1 VYRKSAV
8 YDLLHEAAQRDD
20 ATEVLDLHRRGSRR
34 GRPLGVRSV
43 TQLAVVVVLAIAAA
57 VVVPTT
63 SAAASKPTISWTTS
77 VLTPNAAMPLAGLV
91 RSSSSGTRTWKATGS
106 CAVRAST
113 LVVGTSGTCSVTV
126 TIAGTAKTAR
136 GASTRQLR
144 IAPAAVATTTSTTT
158 VTADRSLGTTE
169 GSLVTPDG
177 RTRTYTLYVPAT
189 LPANAA
195 VPLLVGLHGRGGS
208 GAYFEMN
215 SGFDALADQHG
226 FIAVYPDGYTPP
238 SPKIRGWNGGY
249 CCGASQVE
257 NVDDVTFIRQLV
269 HVLIT
274 PQAIDAKRVYVA
286 GHSNGAIF
294 GYRLGC
300 ELSDVVTA
308 IGVQAGNLGVSPCT
322 PARPVPFLHIHG
334 TADWRAPIGG
344 GVGAGIPNGIDQR
357 SALSSVQGY
366 AAAIG
371 ATSGPATAIH
381 PSNHDVSVSTWTGR
395 SPLAVV
401 EYVVVTGATH
411 AWMGHPQAPSQ
422 DAAIGKPYD
431 GLDATAEIWAFVS
444 RFSR

>member
-1 VYRKSAV
+1 VYRKSA
-8 YDLLHEAAQRDD
+8 
-20 ATEVLDLHRRGSRR
+20 
-34 GRPLGVRSV
+34 PGVRSI
-43 TQLAVVVVLAIAAA
+43 TRLAVVVAMGVAAA
-57 VVVPTT
+57 VVVPTA
-63 SAAASKPTISWTTS
+63 SAAGSKPIISWTTS
-77 VLTPNAAMPLAGLV
+77 VLTPNAAVPLAGLV
-91 RSSSSGTRTWKATGS
+91 RSSSSGARTWKAAGS
-106 CAVRAST
+106 CAVRAAT
-113 LVVGTSGTCSVTV
+113 LIVGASGTCSVTV
-126 TIAGTAKTAR
+126 TIAGTAKTAK
-136 GASTRQLR
+136 GSSALQLR
-144 IAPAAVATTTSTTT
+144 IAPAAVATTSTST

-195 VPLLVGLHGRGGS
+195 VPLLIGLHGRGGS
-208 GAYFEMN
+208 GTYFETN

-238 SPKIRGWNGGY
+238 APKIRGWNGGY

-257 NVDDVTFIRQLV
+257 NVDDVTFIRELV
-269 HVLIT
+269 HVLIA
-274 PQAIDAKRVYVA
+274 PQAIDGKRVYVA

-308 IGVQAGNLGVSPCT
+308 IGVQAGSLGVSPCA

-334 TADWRAPIGG
+334 TADWRAPIAG
-344 GVGAGIPNGIDQR
+344 GVGAGIPNGVDQR

-371 ATSGPATAIH
+371 ATSGPATAIR

-401 EYVVVTGATH
+401 EYIVVTGATH
-411 AWMGHPQAPSQ
+411 AWMGHPQAASQ
-422 DAAIGKPYD
+422 DAIIGKPYD
-431 GLDATAEIWAFVS
+431 GLDSTAEIWAFVS